1 MFGMGILKIH
11 FWVCRGKC
19 VMEVSWHGREVDSR
33 EEVIFIGGYGFT
45 KLFREGRLS

>member
-33 EEVIFIGGYGFT
+33 EEVILYW
-45 KLFREGRLS
+45 RLWFYKII